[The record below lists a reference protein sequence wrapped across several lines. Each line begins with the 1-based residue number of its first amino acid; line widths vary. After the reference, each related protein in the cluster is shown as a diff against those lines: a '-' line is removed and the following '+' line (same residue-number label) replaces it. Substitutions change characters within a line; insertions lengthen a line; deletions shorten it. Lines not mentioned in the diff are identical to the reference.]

1 MALLEDQFLNV
12 TEFAT
17 IADVRPSEPPTAD
30 MVQVMQAI
38 RGQPH
43 QRSSH
48 INIIS
53 RTYAKVIFLGL
64 CRLQGFLA
72 KFLHSFLEGF
82 CCDLADILQN
92 SPGF

>member
-1 MALLEDQFLNV
+1 MAHLEDQFLNV

-48 INIIS
+48 INIILML
-53 RTYAKVIFLGL
+53 KL
-64 CRLQGFLA
+64 
-72 KFLHSFLEGF
+72 SFWASAGSVYVETQSTGS
-82 CCDLADILQN
+82 N
-92 SPGF
+92 